1 VSPDGLAISR
11 IADAVL
17 LEVNDSFVSMSGY
30 ARDEIIGQSALQMG
44 LYADPSSR
52 ERALKILEEQNLVR
66 DFELTMRRKS
76 GEVRWILLS
85 AEPMNLRG
93 EHCWLTIMR
102 DITER
107 KHAEEERER
116 LLLQEKEAR
125 EEAETA
131 SRMKDEFLAT
141 ISHEL
146 RTPLT
151 AILGWASMLNRGS
164 LSQFQTRRALQVIE
178 QSARSQAGLV
188 DDILDTARII
198 TGRMKLDARPVE
210 IEPVFQAAIDVIR
223 PSAEAK
229 RIAVHVAIDDRDGV
243 VFGDANRVQQVIWNL
258 LSNAVKFTSEGGRVE
273 ARLSRT
279 EGHVEITVTDT
290 GMGIEPQ
297 FLPYVFDRF
306 RQADSTSTRKY
317 SGLGLGLA
325 IVRHVVEMH
334 GGTVAASSP
343 GKGQGATFTVRF
355 PRASDTLVRPDT
367 QPPGPEE
374 KPATPPNQ
382 LDDKHNLSGVRV
394 LVVDDDLDTLEMVK
408 VILQNRG
415 AEVGTASSA
424 REALE
429 AFEDPLPD
437 VLVSDL
443 AMPEQD
449 GYELI
454 EVIRQR
460 GQDRGGNIPAVALTA
475 YARPEDRVRALT
487 AGFQM
492 YVPKPVDADEVV
504 AVVANLSHLRH

>member
-1 VSPDGLAISR
+1 
-11 IADAVL
+11 
-17 LEVNDSFVSMSGY
+17 MSGY
-30 ARDEIIGQSALQMG
+30 ARDEIIGKSALQIG

-52 ERALKILEEQNLVR
+52 ERALKILKEQNLVR

-76 GEVRWILLS
+76 GEVRWILFS
-85 AEPMNLRG
+85 AEPMDLRG
-93 EHCWLTIMR
+93 EHCWLTISR

-198 TGRMKLDARPVE
+198 TGRMKLDAHPVE
-210 IEPVFQAAIDVIR
+210 IERVFQAAIDVIR

-229 RIAVHVAIDDRDGV
+229 RIALQVVIDDRYGI

-258 LSNAVKFTSEGGRVE
+258 LSNAVKFTNEGGRVE

-279 EGHVEITVTDT
+279 EGHIEITVTDT

-297 FLPYVFDRF
+297 FMPYVFDRF

-317 SGLGLGLA
+317 GGLGLGLA

-343 GKGQGATFTVRF
+343 GKGQGATFKVRF
-355 PRASDTLVRPDT
+355 PIASPDILL
-367 QPPGPEE
+367 QPEKRPPGPEL
-374 KPATPPNQ
+374 KQPTQPNQ
-382 LDDKHNLSGVRV
+382 MD
-394 LVVDDDLDTLEMVK
+394 
-408 VILQNRG
+408 
-415 AEVGTASSA
+415 
-424 REALE
+424 EAKPGWRPCIGCRRR
-429 AFEDPLPD
+429 F
-437 VLVSDL
+437 
-443 AMPEQD
+443 
-449 GYELI
+449 G
-454 EVIRQR
+454 
-460 GQDRGGNIPAVALTA
+460 
-475 YARPEDRVRALT
+475 YARDA
-487 AGFQM
+487 QSHS
-492 YVPKPVDADEVV
+492 PKPRRRGDHRI
-504 AVVANLSHLRH
+504 LSRRRAQSSRTLSSGCA